1 MDPPFPL
8 AFSRQ
13 AQMLGFM
20 LYSLVDCNFQFK
32 GDGSASFGED
42 KLGDTGGGV
51 DIGTLDGVLPAIA
64 FFFIYRRKNEQI
76 SLQHLM
82 M

>member
-1 MDPPFPL
+1 
-8 AFSRQ
+8 
-13 AQMLGFM
+13 MLS
-20 LYSLVDCNFQFK
+20 SLVECNFSFK
-32 GDGSASFGED
+32 RDGGASFGED

-51 DIGTLDGVLPAIA
+51 DIGTLDGVLPVAA
-64 FFFIYRRKNEQI
+64 FFSIYKRKHEQI